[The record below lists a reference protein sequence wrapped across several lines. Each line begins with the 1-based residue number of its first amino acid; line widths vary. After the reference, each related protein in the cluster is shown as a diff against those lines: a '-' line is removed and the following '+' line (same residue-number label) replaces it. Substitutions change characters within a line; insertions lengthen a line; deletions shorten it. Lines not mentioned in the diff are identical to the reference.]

1 MFPACQSKARTCEDT
16 GLTER
21 GLSPAY
27 TCLGG
32 QGANRLS
39 RWLIPCV
46 FATLLGGDLGY
57 AQTADLAGRVTDS
70 QDVALVGVTAT
81 LSAPEAS
88 GSMPRVAITDQT
100 GTYRFDAIDPGRYT
114 LTVEL
119 LGFRT
124 EHREAIDVVAGS
136 TLAVDIQLSLAPF
149 AQQVDVVAVAPLL
162 GRGISRA
169 RIPATV
175 FVIDGS
181 DLASRQGPS
190 VADALHKRLGA
201 ITLEGATTNPF
212 QPTVRFRGFTAS
224 PLLGLPQGIAVYQ
237 NGVRI
242 NEPFGDTVQFDLIPQ
257 FALDGAQLSAGA
269 EPTYGLNALGGALA
283 LRLKNGFSHSGF
295 RGEVL
300 GGSFDRFSGTAEYG
314 ASRGAWGFYVGAT
327 RFDEVGWRDASPSEV
342 TQVVTDLGYRE
353 GRVDAGISFTFAD
366 SSLNG
371 NGPAPVELL
380 AADRSAL
387 FTFPDITDNRLAFT
401 QARFNVAVSPTW
413 SVQLSGYYRD
423 LDRRTLNGDE
433 AEFGVCDDDALP
445 PGAPATTLCA
455 PAGDAAGG
463 AVMAD
468 PLVDAR
474 TGVFVTSDDAGG
486 DGAFNRTTTRAKGYG
501 AAFQATAHAVLGGR
515 ENVLT
520 LGASADLADIT
531 FASSSEVGT
540 LTPARGVTGS
550 GLFAGVFGVAP
561 DDRFSAGIDTDN
573 RSLGVYLSNTLSM
586 TERVHV
592 TVSGRFNRARID
604 ILDRLGT
611 SLNGNHDFSRFNV
624 GAGAVFELTDA
635 ASMFG
640 RYTESNRAPT
650 AAELS
655 CADPAEPCRVPNA
668 FVSDPP
674 LEQAVARS
682 FEGGVRGRVG
692 AAGRASLDWSVTAY
706 RTAIADDILFVASPA
721 RIGTG
726 FFQNAGD
733 TRHLGLDFD
742 VTGQVGR
749 VGWFASYG
757 LVQATFESVLRLP
770 SQPEVNDA
778 VSEDGTLEVV
788 PGDRRPGIPRHSLKA
803 GVQYAVT
810 DVWDIAFDAITA
822 SSRVFVGDEGNDQ
835 VQLEGFGVIN
845 LRSAYRISENLEAF
859 VRVDNLLDKQ
869 YATFGVLAEIEL
881 FLREAPGADD
891 PRFVGPGP
899 PRSAF
904 AGLRVGF

>member
-1 MFPACQSKARTCEDT
+1 M
-16 GLTER
+16 TER

-27 TCLGG
+27 TCPGG

-46 FATLLGGDLGY
+46 FATLLAGDLGY

-70 QDVALVGVTAT
+70 QAAALVGVTAT
-81 LSAPEAS
+81 LTAPEAS
-88 GSMPRVAITDQT
+88 GSTPRVSITDQT
-100 GTYRFDAIDPGRYT
+100 GTYRFDAIDSGRYT

-124 EHREAIDVVAGS
+124 ERREAIDVVAGS
-136 TLAVDIQLSLAPF
+136 SLEVNVQLSLAPF

-162 GRGISRA
+162 GRGISRE

-181 DLASRQGPS
+181 DLARRQAQS
-190 VADALHKRLGA
+190 LADALHERLGA

-212 QPTVRFRGFTAS
+212 QPSVRFRGFTAS

-283 LRLKNGFSHSGF
+283 LRLKNGFTHSGF

-314 ASRGAWGFYVGAT
+314 ASRGAWGLYVGAT

-366 SSLNG
+366 SSLTG

-401 QARFNVAVSPTW
+401 QARFNVAVSPVW
-413 SVQLSGYYRD
+413 SVQATGYYRD
-423 LDRRTLNGDE
+423 LDRGTLNGDE
-433 AEFGVCDDDALP
+433 AEFAVCDADALP
-445 PGAPATTLCA
+445 PDAPATTLCA
-455 PAGDAAGG
+455 PAGGS
-463 AVMAD
+463 VMAD

-474 TGVFVTSDDAGG
+474 TGVFVTSDDAVG
-486 DGAFNRTTTRAKGYG
+486 DGAFNRTTTRSKGYG
-501 AAFQATAHAVLGGR
+501 AALQATAHAVLGGR

-520 LGASADLADIT
+520 AGAAADLADTT

-550 GLFAGVFGVAP
+550 GLFAGVLGVAP

-592 TVSGRFNRARID
+592 TVSGRFNRARIN

-611 SLNGNHDFSRFNV
+611 SLDGTHDFSRFNV

-668 FVSDPP
+668 FLSDPP

-692 AAGRASLDWSVTAY
+692 SADRASLDWSVTTY

-721 RIGTG
+721 LIGTG

-733 TRHLGLDFD
+733 TRHLGLDLD

-757 LVQATFESVLRLP
+757 LVQATFESVLQLP
-770 SQPEVNDA
+770 SQPEANDA
-778 VSEDGTLEVV
+778 VNADGTLEVV

-803 GVQYAVT
+803 GLRYAVT

-835 VQLEGFGVIN
+835 VLLEGFGVVN
-845 LRSAYRISENLEAF
+845 LRSAYRISDHLEAF
-859 VRVDNLLDKQ
+859 VRVDNLLDAE
-869 YATFGVLAEIEL
+869 YATFGALAEIEL

-904 AGLRVGF
+904 TGLRVGF